1 MAPLSE
7 SGTVRRSFHDLASL
21 AARLG
26 VGGLF
31 LADGWQKLEAGLTAT
46 GDRFAALG
54 APGPGLWAAATM
66 LTELVGGAMLVAGL
80 AVPVCGLLLFGEV
93 VAVFALSA
101 GARDLPPTTDEVS
114 LVVALG
120 AACVLLAAGG
130 AGRLSIDHMVVLRH
144 RQAASGDF
152 APAETET
159 DDVIT
164 ALRDA
169 EAAEP
174 SGTRPAA
181 RTAEPDRPVAVPA
194 TTADPG
200 KKAARPALVRP
211 RPRGSRAAPPAPGP
225 GKSGDTLVAGKKGDA
240 SEP

>member
-1 MAPLSE
+1 M
-7 SGTVRRSFHDLASL
+7 RRSFHDLASL

-26 VGGLF
+26 VGGHF
-31 LADGWQKLEAGLTAT
+31 LSDGWQKLEAGLTAT

-54 APGPGLWAAATM
+54 APGPGVWAAVTM
-66 LTELVGGAMLVAGL
+66 LIELVGGALLVAGL

-93 VAVFALSA
+93 AAVFALSA
-101 GARDLPPTTDEVS
+101 GARSLPPTADEVS

-130 AGRLSIDHMVVLRH
+130 AGRLSIDRMVMIGR
-144 RQAASGDF
+144 RRAASGDF
-152 APAETET
+152 APEGET

-169 EAAEP
+169 EASEP
-174 SGTRPAA
+174 VPTGTGPAA
-181 RTAEPDRPVAVPA
+181 RAAAPDAPVTVPTAA
-194 TTADPG
+194 TGPG
-200 KKAARPALVRP
+200 KEAAKPAPVRP

-225 GKSGDTLVAGKKGDA
+225 GKSGDTLVAGGKGDT
-240 SEP
+240 PKP